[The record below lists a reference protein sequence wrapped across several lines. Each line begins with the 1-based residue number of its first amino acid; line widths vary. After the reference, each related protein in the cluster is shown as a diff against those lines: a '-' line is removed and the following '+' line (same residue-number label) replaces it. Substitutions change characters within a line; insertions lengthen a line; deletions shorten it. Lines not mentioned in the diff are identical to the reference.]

1 MIDISAVAAKLTQL
15 DVIVLSI
22 NLLIF
27 LCSRWIVKGFKKPT
41 EENGS
46 DTKLWALRTIN
57 LILFGLYFI
66 AFFETKLIRQISLTG
81 LDLLLAF
88 IVVHFYQ
95 MFLLH
100 KFGRVKEI
108 EGEKYRVETYQSE
121 VFSLLGV
128 LLAIIVSILV
138 IINIWGMTN
147 WLQATSV
154 LGALLLL
161 IYSTKDVWAPD
172 NINGLMLLYN
182 GDVEPGS
189 VVKIEELNLL
199 GIAIHTNLTQTVFR
213 DLKEG
218 HRIILPNSKIR
229 NAKVEVLTK
238 APISGLRQHLDY
250 KIGYGFS
257 SEQIEQ
263 FLLAAWKNACEAEA
277 AINLERP
284 ASVKLVEAG
293 DHAVIWR
300 LAYSVKNV
308 YRLIEARCAVNKATY
323 DLSLIE
329 KIGLNTPVTHEVEL
343 TTKVDEKR
351 EI

>member
-1 MIDISAVAAKLTQL
+1 MIDISSLTARLTQL
-15 DVIVLSI
+15 DLIVLCI

-27 LCSRWIVKGFKKPT
+27 LCSRWIVKGFKKSSDD
-41 EENGS
+41 NSS
-46 DTKLWALRTIN
+46 DTKLWALRAIN

-66 AFFETKLIRQISLTG
+66 AIFEAQLTRQISLTG
-81 LDLLLAF
+81 LELLLAF
-88 IVVHFYQ
+88 ILVHFYQ
-95 MFLLH
+95 MFLLY

-128 LLAIIVSILV
+128 FLAIIVSILV
-138 IINIWGMTN
+138 IINIWDMTS

-189 VVKIEELNLL
+189 VVKIDELNLL
-199 GIAIHTNLTQTVFR
+199 AIAIQTTLTQTVFR
-213 DLKEG
+213 DLKER

-229 NAKVEVLTK
+229 SAKIEVLTK
-238 APISGLRQHLDY
+238 APASGLRQHLDY
-250 KIGYGFS
+250 KIAYGYP

-263 FLLAAWKNACEAEA
+263 FLLAAWENACEAEA
-277 AINLERP
+277 AINLDRP

-293 DHAVIWR
+293 DHAVTWR

-308 YRLIEARCAVNKATY
+308 YRLIESRSAINKATY

-329 KIGLNTPVTHEVEL
+329 KIGLNTPITHEVEL
-343 TTKVDEKR
+343 SGNKDIK
-351 EI
+351 I